1 LSKIQTTNRERFPV
15 RVRHQEISKNATVE
29 AYRVIDEDEGN
40 LYYLRSYA
48 GRGKGGPNEPSV
60 TVVFNSAA
68 ELRDFAVGLL
78 SLVAV
83 EESRV

>member
-1 LSKIQTTNRERFPV
+1 M
-15 RVRHQEISKNATVE
+15 RVRHQEISRNTTVE
-29 AYRVIDEDEGN
+29 AFPVITQEPGEIERN

-60 TVVFNSAA
+60 TVVFQSAA
-68 ELRDFAVGLL
+68 ELRDFAVDLL

>member
-1 LSKIQTTNRERFPV
+1 M

-29 AYRVIDEDEGN
+29 AYRVIEEQEGGDAN

-60 TVVFNSAA
+60 TVVFQSAK
-68 ELRDFAVGLL
+68 ELRDFAVDLL

>member
-1 LSKIQTTNRERFPV
+1 V

-29 AYRVIDEDEGN
+29 AYPVIEETPFGEMN

-60 TVVFNSAA
+60 TVVFQSAA
-68 ELRDFAVGLL
+68 ELRDFAVDLL

>member
-1 LSKIQTTNRERFPV
+1 V
-15 RVRHQEISKNATVE
+15 RVRHQGISKNATVE
-29 AYRVIDEDEGN
+29 AYPVIEETPFGEMN

-60 TVVFNSAA
+60 TVVFNSAK
-68 ELRDFAVGLL
+68 ELRDFAVDLL

>member
-1 LSKIQTTNRERFPV
+1 MQ
-15 RVRHQEISKNATVE
+15 VRHQEISHNATVE
-29 AYRVIDEDEGN
+29 AYRVIDEDESN

-48 GRGKGGPNEPSV
+48 GRGKGGVNEPAV
-60 TVVFNSAA
+60 HARFTARQ
-68 ELRDFAVGLL
+68 LRDFAVDLL

>member
-1 LSKIQTTNRERFPV
+1 M
-15 RVRHQEISKNATVE
+15 RVRHQEINRNATVE
-29 AYRVIDEDEGN
+29 AYPVIEDDPNGGCTT

-60 TVVFNSAA
+60 TVVFQSAK
-68 ELRDFAVGLL
+68 ELRDFAVDLL